1 MRRDA
6 NSASPGRAS
15 AVACAALHNF
25 AGLADKLHMLARK
38 QRPEETAL
46 PIGNEALRAVPL
58 FRDFEPAELTE
69 LARLI
74 TTQRFGKHQ
83 TIFREGDPGQSFYL
97 ILSGSVAIV
106 HMVPDGRETI
116 LSILKERD
124 FFGEMSIF
132 ESALRAAS
140 VRTLT
145 DVEVGII
152 DRVDFL
158 ALIDRSPRI
167 GRLLV
172 TALSDRLRDVA
183 RYSFAPGRATHQSR
197 SEFRRTDA
205 ARLAHL
211 ATLDQSRDGEHD
223 RDHARNRQSDV
234 ESILG
239 RARYRYAY
247 RARRYRR
254 PRKTPSDG
262 SLTGTIVPETF
273 RMPAV
278 TGECLGFTLIL
289 RFPSEAHGQSSK
301 SLSRFVGGVAG
312 ERPESPERSVGFL
325 HVYGG
330 SPYVTESDRRRRWHK
345 RVRCLTYSR
354 SSLRW

>member
-1 MRRDA
+1 
-6 NSASPGRAS
+6 
-15 AVACAALHNF
+15 
-25 AGLADKLHMLARK
+25 MLARK
-38 QRPEETAL
+38 PRPEETAL

-83 TIFREGDPGQSFYL
+83 TIFREGEPGQSFYL

-152 DRVDFL
+152 DRADFL

-172 TALSDRLRDVA
+172 TALSDRLRA
-183 RYSFAPGRATHQSR
+183 ANKIIASATSQDIR
-197 SEFRRTDA
+197 S
-205 ARLAHL
+205 RLAAL
-211 ATLDQSRDGEHD
+211 LINLGQNFGEPTPLGSR
-223 RDHARNRQSDV
+223 
-234 ESILG
+234 I
-239 RARYRYAY
+239 
-247 RARRYRR
+247 
-254 PRKTPSDG
+254 
-262 SLTGTIVPETF
+262 
-273 RMPAV
+273 
-278 TGECLGFTLIL
+278 
-289 RFPSEAHGQSSK
+289 
-301 SLSRFVGGVAG
+301 
-312 ERPESPERSVGFL
+312 
-325 HVYGG
+325 
-330 SPYVTESDRRRRWHK
+330 
-345 RVRCLTYSR
+345 
-354 SSLRW
+354 SLRLTNQEMANMIGTTRETVNRTLNRFWDEHVIDMRTAHVVIVDPEKLKGMVP